1 MKRSILFPICSKW
14 IFESVRNLT
23 YSQDADEQVF
33 SPFKILKPGEL
44 ETTKTAQ
51 RISTS
56 LCKVPHFER
65 SVICQS

>member
-1 MKRSILFPICSKW
+1 MKRCILFPTCSKW

-51 RISTS
+51 KMHI
-56 LCKVPHFER
+56 F
-65 SVICQS
+65 